1 MNLFSILKQQVKKA
15 LTTEAALEPEI
26 RAVFDWRYSVD
37 VKGQMYIVGKTGA
50 NTCFYV
56 EPGTTEAVACYPDE
70 LIAKIDSWGSSKYV
84 SYAIYFKHFDS
95 PVAENIKTLEKAMTG
110 KPKAFKK
117 GYFLCGV
124 TPKGKRIKLYRLQQ
138 GLSGMQ
144 WVAVEP
150 KS

>member
-1 MNLFSILKQQVKKA
+1 MSDEKLNLICQLLISERTPTSSS
-15 LTTEAALEPEI
+15 TTEP
-26 RAVFDWRYSVD
+26 
-37 VKGQMYIVGKTGA
+37 
-50 NTCFYV
+50 
-56 EPGTTEAVACYPDE
+56 VACYPDE

>member
-15 LTTEAALEPEI
+15 LSTEANHEPEI
-26 RAVFDWRYSVD
+26 RALFDWRYSVEI
-37 VKGQMYIVGKTGA
+37 KGQMYIVGKTGA

-56 EPGTTEAVACYPDE
+56 EPGTDEPIACYPDALLE
-70 LIAKIDSWGSSKYV
+70 KIDQWGGSKYV
-84 SYAIYFKHFDS
+84 SYAIYFKRFES
-95 PVAENIKTLEKAMTG
+95 PVAENIKDLEKALKG
-110 KPKAFKK
+110 KPKSYKK
-117 GYFLCGV
+117 GYFICGV
-124 TPKGKRIKLYRLQQ
+124 TPKGKRVKLYRLQQ